1 MGGNCASTACD
12 ARSPFS
18 NAPWQL
24 EEARQVHARLEKESG
39 CKAEEVAQVVREHRA
54 LRGRLEEESVA
65 RTRLT
70 LELHKAEGE
79 RPEAGRLGQGCGR
92 SRAGRGARRLWEE
105 LRRLWGRPGPPHEAA
120 ERSRPGT
127 PSCCCSGDV
136 VTRGGAP
143 GVPSVTAL
151 ALRPGRLELSVPR
164 GRRGAGVSPCL
175 VAPAP
180 PRGWAGAATL
190 PSCWG
195 WARPRQRCFPVSP
208 GIIEGFKVEKAG
220 LQEALGQKE
229 AAERDLVVQLE
240 SLSQQLQRAARQQA
254 ELEEENAGLWHQ
266 KEAVAAEAQA
276 REAGRRRAGG
286 RGPGAAEEGLQGAF
300 PREPCPVVLVAG
312 APAGHPGLGLWE
324 MALNSRAREL
334 WGWLGNREPWL
345 TRHPLTWPRTGR
357 GRSLSGSGR
366 YFQVLMHLRFQHI
379 LSENYVGSATR

>member
-1 MGGNCASTACD
+1 M
-12 ARSPFS
+12 
-18 NAPWQL
+18 
-24 EEARQVHARLEKESG
+24 
-39 CKAEEVAQVVREHRA
+39 AQVVREHRA

-136 VTRGGAP
+136 VTCGGAP

-180 PRGWAGAATL
+180 PR
-190 PSCWG
+190 G

-266 KEAVAAEAQA
+266 KEAAAAEAQA
-276 REAGRRRAGG
+276 REAGR
-286 RGPGAAEEGLQGAF
+286 
-300 PREPCPVVLVAG
+300 
-312 APAGHPGLGLWE
+312 
-324 MALNSRAREL
+324 
-334 WGWLGNREPWL
+334 
-345 TRHPLTWPRTGR
+345 
-357 GRSLSGSGR
+357 
-366 YFQVLMHLRFQHI
+366 
-379 LSENYVGSATR
+379 

>member
-1 MGGNCASTACD
+1 M
-12 ARSPFS
+12 
-18 NAPWQL
+18 
-24 EEARQVHARLEKESG
+24 
-39 CKAEEVAQVVREHRA
+39 
-54 LRGRLEEESVA
+54 
-65 RTRLT
+65 
-70 LELHKAEGE
+70 
-79 RPEAGRLGQGCGR
+79 
-92 SRAGRGARRLWEE
+92 
-105 LRRLWGRPGPPHEAA
+105 
-120 ERSRPGT
+120 
-127 PSCCCSGDV
+127 
-136 VTRGGAP
+136 
-143 GVPSVTAL
+143 
-151 ALRPGRLELSVPR
+151 
-164 GRRGAGVSPCL
+164 
-175 VAPAP
+175 
-180 PRGWAGAATL
+180 
-190 PSCWG
+190 
-195 WARPRQRCFPVSP
+195 
-208 GIIEGFKVEKAG
+208 EKAG

-266 KEAVAAEAQA
+266 KEAAAAEAQA

-324 MALNSRAREL
+324 MALNSRAREM

-379 LSENYVGSATR
+379 LSENYVGSAMR

>member
-12 ARSPFS
+12 PRSPFS

-79 RPEAGRLGQGCGR
+79 RPEAGQGRGR

-105 LRRLWGRPGPPHEAA
+105 LRRLWGRPGPPYEAA

-127 PSCCCSGDV
+127 PSCCCSGAV

-151 ALRPGRLELSVPR
+151 ALGPAPSPRPPGALSATWAEGGGGVVVS
-164 GRRGAGVSPCL
+164 GGSSASGAGP
-175 VAPAP
+175 
-180 PRGWAGAATL
+180 
-190 PSCWG
+190 
-195 WARPRQRCFPVSP
+195 ARPRCPCAGAGHTLGSGVCVSP

-266 KEAVAAEAQA
+266 KEAAAAEAQA

-286 RGPGAAEEGLQGAF
+286 RAWSRRGGGGAVG
-300 PREPCPVVLVAG
+300 C
-312 APAGHPGLGLWE
+312 
-324 MALNSRAREL
+324 
-334 WGWLGNREPWL
+334 
-345 TRHPLTWPRTGR
+345 
-357 GRSLSGSGR
+357 
-366 YFQVLMHLRFQHI
+366 
-379 LSENYVGSATR
+379 LSEGARGSPAPWCWSQERPPVTLASVSGKWR